1 MKNLMYLSV
10 VALMMSCG
18 TTEETEIVVEPI
30 TEETVVEDTTTVEE
44 TTLDVDGIETVRD
57 LLDTLETIE
66 PVVNE

>member
-1 MKNLMYLSV
+1 MYLSV

-18 TTEETEIVVEPI
+18 TTEETEIVIEPV
-30 TEETVVEDTTTVEE
+30 TEETVVEDTTIEE
-44 TTLDVDGIETVRD
+44 TFDVSGVENVRD

>member
-18 TTEETEIVVEPI
+18 TTEETEIVVQPV
-30 TEETVVEDTTTVEE
+30 TEEIVVEDTTVEE
-44 TTLDVDGIETVRD
+44 TTLDVDGIETVGE

-66 PVVNE
+66 PVINE

>member
-18 TTEETEIVVEPI
+18 TTEETEIVVQPV
-30 TEETVVEDTTTVEE
+30 TEETVVEDTTVEE
-44 TTLDVDGIETVRD
+44 TTFDVDGIENVRD

>member
-18 TTEETEIVVEPI
+18 TTEETEIVVQPV
-30 TEETVVEDTTTVEE
+30 TEETVVEDTTVEE
-44 TTLDVDGIETVRD
+44 TTLDVDGIENVRD

>member
-18 TTEETEIVVEPI
+18 TTEETEIVVQPV
-30 TEETVVEDTTTVEE
+30 TEENVVEDTTVEE
-44 TTLDVDGIETVRD
+44 TFDVTEIETVGE

-66 PVVNE
+66 PVINE

>member
-1 MKNLMYLSV
+1 MKNLIYLSV

-30 TEETVVEDTTTVEE
+30 TEDTTVEE
-44 TTLDVDGIETVRD
+44 TFDVTEIETVGE

>member
-18 TTEETEIVVEPI
+18 TTEETEIVVQPV
-30 TEETVVEDTTTVEE
+30 TEEIVVEDTTVEE
-44 TTLDVDGIETVRD
+44 TTLDVDGIETVGE

-66 PVVNE
+66 PAVNE

>member
-30 TEETVVEDTTTVEE
+30 TEDTTVEE
-44 TTLDVDGIETVRD
+44 TFDVTEIETVGE

-66 PVVNE
+66 PIVNE

>member
-30 TEETVVEDTTTVEE
+30 TEDTTVEE
-44 TTLDVDGIETVRD
+44 TFDVTEIETVGE
-57 LLDTLETIE
+57 LLDSLETVE
-66 PVVNE
+66 TVVNE

>member
-1 MKNLMYLSV
+1 MYLSV

-30 TEETVVEDTTTVEE
+30 TEDTTVEE
-44 TTLDVDGIETVRD
+44 TFDVTEIETVGE

-66 PVVNE
+66 PIVNE

>member
-1 MKNLMYLSV
+1 MYLSV

-18 TTEETEIVVEPI
+18 TTEETEIVIEPV
-30 TEETVVEDTTTVEE
+30 TEETVVEDTTVEE
-44 TTLDVDGIETVRD
+44 TFDVSGVENVRD

>member
-10 VALMMSCG
+10 AALMMSCG
-18 TTEETEIVVEPI
+18 TTEETEIVIEPV
-30 TEETVVEDTTTVEE
+30 TEETVTEDTTVEE
-44 TTLDVDGIETVRD
+44 TFDVSGVENVRD

>member
-18 TTEETEIVVEPI
+18 TTEETEIVIEPV
-30 TEETVVEDTTTVEE
+30 TEETVVVEDTTVEE
-44 TTLDVDGIETVRD
+44 TFDVSGVENVRD

>member
-18 TTEETEIVVEPI
+18 TTEETEIVVQPV
-30 TEETVVEDTTTVEE
+30 TEETVVEDITVEE
-44 TTLDVDGIETVRD
+44 TTLDVDGIETVGE

>member
-18 TTEETEIVVEPI
+18 TTEETEIVIEPV
-30 TEETVVEDTTTVEE
+30 TEETVVEDTTIEE
-44 TTLDVDGIETVRD
+44 TFDVSGVENVRD

>member
-18 TTEETEIVVEPI
+18 TTEETEIVVQPV
-30 TEETVVEDTTTVEE
+30 TEETVVENTTVEE
-44 TTLDVDGIETVRD
+44 TTLDVDGIENVRD

>member
-1 MKNLMYLSV
+1 MYLSV

-30 TEETVVEDTTTVEE
+30 TEDTTVEE
-44 TTLDVDGIETVRD
+44 TFDVTEIETVGE

>member
-1 MKNLMYLSV
+1 MYLSV

-18 TTEETEIVVEPI
+18 TTEETEIVIEPI
-30 TEETVVEDTTTVEE
+30 TEETVVEDTTTVKE

>member
-1 MKNLMYLSV
+1 MYLSV

-30 TEETVVEDTTTVEE
+30 TEETVVEE
-44 TTLDVDGIETVRD
+44 TTFDVTEIETVGE

-66 PVVNE
+66 PVINE

>member
-1 MKNLMYLSV
+1 MYLSV